1 MSKWKYWGLWTFTY
15 LGTYFGISAYIR
27 SFENYSVALLAIVRI
42 IIIAWYLFGCN
53 WNEKDN

>member
-1 MSKWKYWGLWTFTY
+1 MNKWKYWGLWTFT
-15 LGTYFGISAYIR
+15 YIR